1 MLTNDFYVFEGKDG
15 AWLPLDEFDAGEL
28 EEEEKEEKVPV
39 ERAEKRV
46 KAPLG

>member
-15 AWLPLDEFDAGEL
+15 AWLPYEFDAGEL

-39 ERAEKRV
+39 ERTEKNV